1 MHKPVRHL
9 RGHCCA
15 AVVTLLTLADQLGDT
30 SQTHLCVDHEVIR
43 GLLGCNGVED
53 VHGVVVEWNV
63 ATFNVQLDVQN
74 NLSIDNYSA

>member
-43 GLLGCNGVED
+43 GLLGSNGVED
-53 VHGVVVEWNV
+53 VH
-63 ATFNVQLDVQN
+63 
-74 NLSIDNYSA
+74 